1 MLKLEQKY
9 IRCFFISKG
18 KPQRLFAL
26 IVRCPAAGAFYRTV
40 SLNNPVLCG
49 AEG

>member
-9 IRCFFISKG
+9 IRCVAISKE

>member
-1 MLKLEQKY
+1 MLKLKQKY
-9 IRCFFISKG
+9 IRCLFISKE
-18 KPQRLFAL
+18 KPQRSFSL
-26 IVRCPAAGAFYRTV
+26 IVRCPAADAFYRTV